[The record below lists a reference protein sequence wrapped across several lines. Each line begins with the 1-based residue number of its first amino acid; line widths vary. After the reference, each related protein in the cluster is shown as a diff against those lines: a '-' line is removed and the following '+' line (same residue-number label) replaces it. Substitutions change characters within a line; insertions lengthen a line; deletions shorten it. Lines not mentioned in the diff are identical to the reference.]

1 MPWPRPNAWGR
12 WAKRGCQVDKIFRLE
27 IVTPYG
33 LVVNSKVEEVYIP
46 GSQGD
51 FGVLP
56 GHAPFLTSL
65 RIGELHYRRERGIH
79 FLAMNRGFTE
89 VTPTKTTILADTAEP
104 AEEIDIERA
113 KSAKARAEE
122 RLRTLSKDDPA
133 YPQAIEALERAKVRI
148 RVAEKAIHD

>member
-1 MPWPRPNAWGR
+1 
-12 WAKRGCQVDKIFRLE
+12 VDKTFILE

-46 GSQGD
+46 GGQGD

-65 RIGELHYRRERGIH
+65 RIGELHYRREKEVH
-79 FLAMNRGFTE
+79 FLAINRGFAE

-104 AEEIDIERA
+104 AAEIDIERA
-113 KSAKARAEE
+113 RAAKARAED
-122 RLRTLSKDDPA
+122 RLKTLSKDDPA
-133 YPQAIEALERAKVRI
+133 YLQEIEALERAKVRI
-148 RVAEKAIHD
+148 RVAEKGPRE

>member
-1 MPWPRPNAWGR
+1 M
-12 WAKRGCQVDKIFRLE
+12 DKTFILE

-65 RIGELHYRRERGIH
+65 RIGELHYRREKEVH
-79 FLAMNRGFTE
+79 FLAINRGFAE
-89 VTPTKTTILADTAEP
+89 VTPAKTTILADTAEP
-104 AEEIDIERA
+104 AAEVDIERA
-113 KSAKARAEE
+113 RAAKARAED
-122 RLRTLSKDDPA
+122 RLKTLSKEDPA
-133 YPQAIEALERAKVRI
+133 YLQEIEALERAKVRI
-148 RVAEKAIHD
+148 RVAEKGPRE

>member
-1 MPWPRPNAWGR
+1 M
-12 WAKRGCQVDKIFRLE
+12 DKIFRLE

-33 LVVNSKVEEVYIP
+33 LVVNSKVEEAYIP

-65 RIGELHYRRERGIH
+65 RIGELHYRREREIH
-79 FLAMNRGFTE
+79 FLAMNRGFAE
-89 VTPTKTTILADTAEP
+89 VTPTRTTILADTAEP

-122 RLRTLSKDDPA
+122 RVRTLPKDDPA